1 MTVFFPLTFFTQQKI
16 NFINIIAS
24 FPLKMNS
31 LHIQMN
37 QVKTVMINNH
47 YCTYG
52 GVLQVSLTLTTNP
65 RNKHIPVVAEPP
77 ALELNYQIVGMRDI
91 WVEYQI
97 VDYNKKIENK
107 EKYLWAIISSSSGH
121 ILMRA

>member
-1 MTVFFPLTFFTQQKI
+1 MNTRANPIPRSNLNPTQDWQ
-16 NFINIIAS
+16 NHYSRLAVDRN
-24 FPLKMNS
+24 
-31 LHIQMN
+31 
-37 QVKTVMINNH
+37 VKTVMINNH

-77 ALELNYQIVGMRDI
+77 FLELNYQIVGMRDI

-97 VDYNKKIENK
+97 VDYNKKNRK
-107 EKYLWAIISSSSGH
+107 
-121 ILMRA
+121 